1 MLLLSMIQRRRDALR
16 RGTSA
21 EQPYRQYRPNELRL
35 DVVRAER
42 LRRDARRSEPVVG
55 PSGRSL
61 EELRERRPPEPL
73 PAPAARSLPARQLFA
88 ALKTRSGVRQAWL
101 LKEILS
107 PPLALRDRHDDHD
120 R

>member
-1 MLLLSMIQRRRDALR
+1 MIQRLRDALR
-16 RGTSA
+16 PGQSV

-42 LRRDARRSEPVVG
+42 LRRDARRAEPAAG
-55 PSGRSL
+55 PPGRSL

-73 PAPAARSLPARQLFA
+73 SAPAARLRPAPQQIA
-88 ALKTRSGVRQAWL
+88 ALKTRAGLRQAWL

-107 PPLALRDRHDDHD
+107 PPLALRDPRTGDNDL
-120 R
+120 

>member
-1 MLLLSMIQRRRDALR
+1 MIQRLRDSLLR
-16 RGTSA
+16 GPSA

-42 LRRDARRSEPVVG
+42 LRRDARRAEPVVG
-55 PSGRSL
+55 SSGRSL

-73 PAPAARSLPARQLFA
+73 PAPAARTRPARQLFA

-107 PPLALRDRHDDHD
+107 PPLALRDLSNDED